1 MSRDQ
6 LRAALLVIVLAL
18 FLVLIVQNTEVVAT
32 RVFFWVVEM
41 PRFILL
47 GSMFIVGGIIGFLAG
62 RRGKRGERG
71 ERAEQERGSAPS
83 PE

>member
-6 LRAALLVIVLAL
+6 LRAALLLIVVAL
-18 FLVLIVQNTEVVAT
+18 FLVLIIQNTESVST

-47 GSMFIVGGIIGFLAG
+47 GSMFVVGGIIGYLAG
-62 RRGKRGERG
+62 RRER
-71 ERAEQERGSAPS
+71 RASPVPGRTPS
-83 PE
+83 GTDPG